1 MWMMRRNSDDDEDSF
16 GGVFG
21 GIEEMLSGMTDGE
34 SAPVDIHEYDDEI
47 RVVADIPDADGDDID
62 IQCDGRSLAI
72 RAATDPHPFRTR
84 VDLPAYVDEQS
95 ARTKFNNGVFEVTL
109 ERDTD
114 PASIGFY

>member
-1 MWMMRRNSDDDEDSF
+1 MRRNSDDDEDSF
-16 GGVFG
+16 DGVFG

-62 IQCDGRSLAI
+62 VRCDGRSLAI
-72 RAATDPHPFRTR
+72 RAATEPRPFRTR

-95 ARTKFNNGVFEVTL
+95 ARTTFNNGVFEVTL

-114 PASIGFY
+114 PANIGFH